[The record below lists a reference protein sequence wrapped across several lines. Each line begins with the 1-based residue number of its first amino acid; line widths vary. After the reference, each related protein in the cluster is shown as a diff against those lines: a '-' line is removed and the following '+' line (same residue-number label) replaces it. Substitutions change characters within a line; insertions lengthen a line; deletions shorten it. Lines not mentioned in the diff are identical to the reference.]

1 MARVINGLLFRA
13 LKLDGESL
21 DVSLPDP
28 KDIVFYEVTMSARKE
43 ADAYLVTGNLRH
55 FPTRH
60 FIVTP
65 REMLDLLEK

>member
-13 LKLDGESL
+13 LKLDGESP